1 MALSDDELLDFEL
14 AGLNMDLA
22 HVRRALANQG
32 NVYRS
37 QLVAARWFDGWRNQI
52 HERGAGQHSAEFLA
66 GFDEALR
73 TVIAYLRQG
82 DLIPGGQLYED
93 EVSGR
98 VRF

>member
-14 AGLNMDLA
+14 GGLNMDLA
-22 HVRRALANQG
+22 HIRRALAQQG

-37 QLVAARWFDGWRNQI
+37 QLVAARWLEGWRNQI
-52 HERGAGQHSAEFLA
+52 HERGAAQHSAEFLA
-66 GFDEALR
+66 GFDEALS